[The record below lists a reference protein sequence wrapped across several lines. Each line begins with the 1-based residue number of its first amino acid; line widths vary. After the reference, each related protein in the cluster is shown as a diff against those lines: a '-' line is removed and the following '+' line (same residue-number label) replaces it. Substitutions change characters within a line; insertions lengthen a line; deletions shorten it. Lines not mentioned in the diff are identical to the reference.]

1 MRKIRFS
8 RSDVVTANAAGGFA
22 SKALIRARG
31 EVCGPRGAIA
41 AYVHAR
47 GGRGRGAR
55 RRRRRARPPT
65 PLAADRMSGG
75 TRPAAAA
82 RVPWLGDALAAL
94 ANARGARGRSARLLR
109 RRARPP
115 PPRAADRHLGGN
127 PSGRR
132 RPHPSPPRSA
142 RSAPKRS
149 TGSGKGCAP
158 AATSCACSF
167 PARGR
172 PTFDSGGGNV
182 SAAAARVPGPRAALA
197 ALPRAREGRGMSA
210 RRRPRLARHLSRA
223 RGRASV
229 GANEALPI
237 AAAAAADT
245 FAGLRRRA
253 LRGMRA
259 REHESRVGRCD
270 VLETDPARTF
280 APFRA
285 VWCSR
290 VQ

>member
-1 MRKIRFS
+1 MRKVRFS

-41 AYVHAR
+41 AYAHAR

-55 RRRRRARPPT
+55 WRRRRARPPT

-94 ANARGARGRSARLLR
+94 ANARGARGRSARRLR

-132 RPHPSPPRSA
+132 RAHPSPPRSA

-172 PTFDSGGGNV
+172 PTF
-182 SAAAARVPGPRAALA
+182 
-197 ALPRAREGRGMSA
+197 GRG
-210 RRRPRLARHLSRA
+210 
-223 RGRASV
+223 
-229 GANEALPI
+229 E
-237 AAAAAADT
+237 
-245 FAGLRRRA
+245 
-253 LRGMRA
+253 
-259 REHESRVGRCD
+259 RVGRRRTRSRPPCSARSAPTRSGGSGN
-270 VLETDPARTF
+270 ECSPAATSCSTSLSRSRPSVCRGERS
-280 APFRA
+280 APDRRRRRRGHFRGSA
-285 VWCSR
+285 APR
-290 VQ
+290 APGHARERA